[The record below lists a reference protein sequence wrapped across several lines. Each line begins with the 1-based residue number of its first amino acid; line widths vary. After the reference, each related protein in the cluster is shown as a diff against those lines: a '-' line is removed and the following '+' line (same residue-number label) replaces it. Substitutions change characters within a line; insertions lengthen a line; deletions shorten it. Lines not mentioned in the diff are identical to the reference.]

1 MTIVN
6 IKNAVIICFLLIFF
20 TTLQF
25 MTKKN
30 YYECILNFIFSELD
44 LKINIFPKIN
54 DFYIKANI
62 AKKWLHFCNH
72 FDFEI
77 YYFKLI
83 FKIFLVFY

>member
-1 MTIVN
+1 MIIVN

-25 MTKKN
+25 MSKKN
-30 YYECILNFIFSELD
+30 YYECIFNFIFSELD

-54 DFYIKANI
+54 DFYIKTNI

-72 FDFEI
+72 FVFEI
-77 YYFKLI
+77 YYLN
-83 FKIFLVFY
+83 